1 MMDNSHIA
9 DHTSGLLDQTRRIVL
24 RALQTNI
31 DKSRGWVQAF
41 VPTHSERGA
50 GSHVRNT
57 DDNGSID
64 HMSSLMLSVFGH
76 DYPPITVAV
85 EREIHNET
93 LFSLLHPL
101 YVSVMGTL
109 DKYNEVPN
117 ELVTIV
123 VERLDGDSSEEPLRK
138 QREEEGYR

>member
-1 MMDNSHIA
+1 M
-9 DHTSGLLDQTRRIVL
+9 
-24 RALQTNI
+24 
-31 DKSRGWVQAF
+31 
-41 VPTHSERGA
+41 
-50 GSHVRNT
+50 
-57 DDNGSID
+57 
-64 HMSSLMLSVFGH
+64 
-76 DYPPITVAV
+76 AV